1 MLKNKISVKPTSRQN
16 NDKPINQS
24 HFKELTPPPPPVY
37 CILKADKWVKE

>member
-1 MLKNKISVKPTSRQN
+1 MLKNKITVKPTSRQN

-24 HFKELTPPPPPVY
+24 HFKDLTPPVY